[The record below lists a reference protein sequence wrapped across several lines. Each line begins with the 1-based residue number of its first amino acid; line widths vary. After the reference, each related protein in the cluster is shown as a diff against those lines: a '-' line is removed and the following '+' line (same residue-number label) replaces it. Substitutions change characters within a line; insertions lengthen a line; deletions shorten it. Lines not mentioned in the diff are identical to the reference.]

1 MSAAISKQSMAHG
14 GIATRA
20 ACRTMEMVVCQ
31 WLALKYKFL
40 GIGEDG
46 GALYEVHPH
55 RWAEG
60 DYDYAVRWHQF
71 YIRPEHER
79 TMYELGQFVEE
90 ARAKKIDTLV
100 MNALFPIK
108 REIPW
113 YVKGAAVVGG
123 FFALR
128 WLLSPPEM
136 KPIPG
141 VKPINTKNI
150 EDAFQEL
157 AGKEPRPEV
166 KLPERT
172 VQGVEPETTEKK

>member
-1 MSAAISKQSMAHG
+1 MAHG

-20 ACRTMEMVVCQ
+20 ACRTMEIAVCQ
-31 WLALKYKFL
+31 WLALKYKWL
-40 GIGEDG
+40 GIAEDG
-46 GALYEVHPH
+46 GALYEVHPS

-60 DYDYAVRWHQF
+60 DYDYALRWHR
-71 YIRPEHER
+71 YYTRPEHER
-79 TMYELGQFVEE
+79 TMHELGQFVEE
-90 ARAKKIDTLV
+90 ARTKKIDTLV

-113 YVKGAAVVGG
+113 YVKAGAVVGG
-123 FFALR
+123 FFALK

-141 VKPINTKNI
+141 VQKINTKNI

-157 AGKEPRPEV
+157 AGGSPKPEL

-172 VQGVEPETTEKK
+172 TQLPTPEPEKK